1 MGYTRRRKIKFFM
14 HISWLGGTTIKLQTK
29 SVDEDVVI
37 VIDPY
42 KPATGAF
49 PRSLTP
55 NIAILTR
62 GEADTVL
69 SGEPFILATPGECDI
84 KGVLMSA
91 IASDEG
97 HTVTRLDA
105 EGLSIGH
112 LGLTNLPLNDQ
123 QRELIGDVDVLFIP
137 VGGGDSYDATA
148 AVKAVNG
155 IEPRIVIPM
164 AFQSDVDPAALPVSA
179 FLKEMGAAATEPE
192 AKVIIKKKDLPADET
207 RVIVLS
213 KE

>member
-1 MGYTRRRKIKFFM
+1 M
-14 HISWLGGTTIKLQTK
+14 HISWLGGTTVKLQTK

-42 KPATGAF
+42 KPETGVF

-62 GEADTVL
+62 GDANTVL
-69 SGEPFILATPGECDI
+69 AGSPFILATPGECDL

-91 IASDEG
+91 VSAGEG
-97 HTVTRLDA
+97 STVARLDA

-112 LGLTNLPLNDQ
+112 LGLTNQPLTDA
-123 QRELIGDVDVLFIP
+123 QRELLGDVDVLFVP
-137 VGGGDSYDATA
+137 VGGGDGYDATA
-148 AVKAVNG
+148 AVKAVNA
-155 IEPRIVIPM
+155 IEPRIVIPV
-164 AFQSDVDPAALPVSA
+164 AFQSDVDPAASPVSA
-179 FLKEMGAAATEPE
+179 FLKEMGAAATTPE

-207 RVIVLS
+207 RVIVLA